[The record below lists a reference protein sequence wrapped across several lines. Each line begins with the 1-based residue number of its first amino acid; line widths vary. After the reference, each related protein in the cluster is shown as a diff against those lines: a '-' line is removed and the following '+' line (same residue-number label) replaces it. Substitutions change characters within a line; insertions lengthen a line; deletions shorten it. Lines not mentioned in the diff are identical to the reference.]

1 MTPAPTIADELAALD
16 PMRMPA
22 ATLLREVENMA
33 HRLGREAGG
42 AGAADLRALHEA
54 AAELKARIAARVA
67 TTSSMPKCAAS
78 GRTISSGEDDTTN
91 NRRPAARC
99 AATRSDRKSTRLN
112 SSHSQQS
119 RMPSS
124 A

>member
-67 TTSSMPKCAAS
+67 TLTVLRDAMRAADRQARGTPTGYDAA
-78 GRTISSGEDDTTN
+78 GR
-91 NRRPAARC
+91 RRRG
-99 AATRSDRKSTRLN
+99 
-112 SSHSQQS
+112 
-119 RMPSS
+119 
-124 A
+124 